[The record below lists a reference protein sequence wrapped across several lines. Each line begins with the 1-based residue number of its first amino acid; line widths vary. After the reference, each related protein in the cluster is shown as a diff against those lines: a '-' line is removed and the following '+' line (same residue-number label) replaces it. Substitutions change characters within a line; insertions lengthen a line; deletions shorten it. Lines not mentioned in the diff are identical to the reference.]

1 MLYIICIVEHVLL
14 KVLGRLRFVFRIYFS
29 TNQCFIILNLPFQ
42 DKNSIK
48 SWLSFFCL
56 QFIMKIFRI
65 RNLKFIQWNI
75 RVSSVL
81 EHTVHTCCGR
91 ATYVCIL
98 LLLYFLFLIYNIVTQ
113 VWNIRL
119 LFLYK
124 SGSFSLAMHATVSW
138 ALLVSL
144 FTFRWTEC
152 FAGLG
157 KT

>member
-29 TNQCFIILNLPFQ
+29 TNQCFIIL
-42 DKNSIK
+42 SHSVK
-48 SWLSFFCL
+48 SWFNLFCL

-113 VWNIRL
+113 VWNIRFYTNREAL
-119 LFLYK
+119 VK
-124 SGSFSLAMHATVSW
+124 PCNATVSW